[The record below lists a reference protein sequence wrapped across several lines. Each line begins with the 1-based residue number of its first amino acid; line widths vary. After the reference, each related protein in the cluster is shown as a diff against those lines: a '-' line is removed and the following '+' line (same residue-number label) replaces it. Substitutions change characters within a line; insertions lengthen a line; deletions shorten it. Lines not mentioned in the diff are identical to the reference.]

1 MTKIRNLHNVTQNL
15 YNYQLKDM
23 SLLFNCIQSDHATC
37 QYHASFLQLNC
48 LTKICCQK
56 QNMLFNKYLKISFEF
71 YLYIHF
77 IELKLS
83 TINFHFHLNMKIVV
97 KHFEYCKINQFSNIG
112 FDTATFLK
120 QYMDYICTDKINIM
134 NLFSSENTTKR
145 PLRGNVTKLTIP
157 TFS

>member
-1 MTKIRNLHNVTQNL
+1 
-15 YNYQLKDM
+15 
-23 SLLFNCIQSDHATC
+23 
-37 QYHASFLQLNC
+37 
-48 LTKICCQK
+48 
-56 QNMLFNKYLKISFEF
+56 MLFNKYLKISFEF

-112 FDTATFLK
+112 FHTATFLK
-120 QYMDYICTDKINIM
+120 QYIDYICTVKINIK